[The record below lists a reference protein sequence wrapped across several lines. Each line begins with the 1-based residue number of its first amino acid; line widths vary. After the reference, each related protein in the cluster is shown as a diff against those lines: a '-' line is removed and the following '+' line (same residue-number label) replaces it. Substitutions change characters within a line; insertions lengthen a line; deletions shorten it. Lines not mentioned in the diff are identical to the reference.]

1 MKKTII
7 VLCVLSFIT
16 LFSLVIISVEHNKG
30 LNIKNIEI
38 VYFNDDGK
46 TANLED
52 KSYSTIMYS
61 CDSLN
66 NCVEVS

>member
-1 MKKTII
+1 MKKYII
-7 VLCVLSFIT
+7 VFCVLS
-16 LFSLVIISVEHNKG
+16 LLCLSVLTAVTVEN
-30 LNIKNIEI
+30 NKNIEQSNTKY

-52 KSYSTIMYS
+52 KSYSTILYS

>member
-7 VLCVLSFIT
+7 VLCVLSLCVLSVLTIVAVQNNKSVT
-16 LFSLVIISVEHNKG
+16 LQNSK
-30 LNIKNIEI
+30 EI
-38 VYFNDDGK
+38 YFNDDGT